1 MRSLA
6 VPLALLLPCLPSL
19 PGQAPGVPIYENEGG
34 AGPSREEAELRVR
47 ALELREQ
54 GKLLGLT
61 ALREQLTRTHC
72 KLVLPGPASEP
83 LRGPVLWR
91 RARSA
96 YVRVGHLYQCRH
108 CSDWHLNLAGGY
120 AIAGDG
126 VVATCHH
133 VVAPDEAEM
142 KDAWLVC
149 ADDQGRVFPVLE
161 VLAADAATDVAIL
174 RTGAVE
180 AVPLPLRV
188 AVEPGE
194 AAFVFSDPMGSRGY
208 FSKGIV
214 SRFVRELPPEPER
227 VTLEVTTDWAPG
239 SSGSAVL
246 DEFGNA
252 IGHVASISAHLE
264 ESEEQPPT
272 ESGGHELSLFP
283 TATYMVL
290 RSATRAFDVLRRIEV
305 LPLPPEKVLEKAP
318 EQPAGPPS
326 EKDSG
331 SR

>member
-1 MRSLA
+1 MRPIAVSFVSLL
-6 VPLALLLPCLPSL
+6 VCLSPLL
-19 PGQAPGVPIYENEGG
+19 GQAPGVPIYENEGG
-34 AGPSREEAELRVR
+34 AGPSREEAELRAR

-54 GKLLGLT
+54 GKLLGLP
-61 ALREQLTRTHC
+61 ALREQLTRPRC
-72 KLVLPGPASEP
+72 KLALPPPASEP
-83 LRGPVLWR
+83 LRGPQLWR

-149 ADDQGRVFPVLE
+149 ADDRGRVFPVLE
-161 VLAADAATDVAIL
+161 VLAADARTDVAIL

-208 FSKGIV
+208 FAKGLV
-214 SRFVRELPPEPER
+214 SRFVRQLPPEPEH
-227 VTLEVTTDWAPG
+227 VTLEVTADWAPG

-264 ESEEQPPT
+264 ESEERPPT
-272 ESGGHELSLFP
+272 ERGGHEVSLFP

-290 RSATRAFDVLRRIEV
+290 RSATRAFDVLQRIEV
-305 LPLPPEKVLEKAP
+305 
-318 EQPAGPPS
+318 
-326 EKDSG
+326 
-331 SR
+331 

>member
-1 MRSLA
+1 MRPIAVSFVSLL
-6 VPLALLLPCLPSL
+6 VCLSPLL
-19 PGQAPGVPIYENEGG
+19 GQAPGVPIYENEGG
-34 AGPSREEAELRVR
+34 AGPSREEAELRAR

-54 GKLLGLT
+54 GKLLGLP
-61 ALREQLTRTHC
+61 ALREQLTRTRC
-72 KLVLPGPASEP
+72 KLALPQPASEP
-83 LRGPVLWR
+83 LRGPQLWR

-161 VLAADAATDVAIL
+161 VLAADARTDVAIL

-208 FSKGIV
+208 FSKGLV
-214 SRFVRELPPEPER
+214 SRFVRQLPPEPEH
-227 VTLEVTTDWAPG
+227 VTLEVTADWAPG

-264 ESEEQPPT
+264 ESEERPPT
-272 ESGGHELSLFP
+272 ERGGHEVSLFP

-290 RSATRAFDVLRRIEV
+290 RSATRAFDVLQRIEA
-305 LPLPPEKVLEKAP
+305 LPSPEKVP
-318 EQPAGPPS
+318 EQPVPPPS
-326 EKDSG
+326 EKG
-331 SR
+331 SSSR

>member
-6 VPLALLLPCLPSL
+6 GPFALLFACLPSL

-34 AGPSREEAELRVR
+34 AGPSREETELRAR

-54 GKLLGLT
+54 GKLLGIE
-61 ALREQLTRTHC
+61 ALREQLARTHC
-72 KLVLPGPASEP
+72 KLALPLPASEP
-83 LRGPVLWR
+83 MRGPALWR

-161 VLAADAATDVAIL
+161 VLAADAPTDVAIL
-174 RTGAVE
+174 RTGAVD

-208 FSKGIV
+208 FSKGLV

-227 VTLEVTTDWAPG
+227 VTLEVTADWAPG

-264 ESEEQPPT
+264 ESEEGPPT
-272 ESGGHELSLFP
+272 ASGEPELSPFP
-283 TATYMVL
+283 AATYMVL
-290 RSATRAFDVLRRIEV
+290 RSATRAHDVLQRIEV
-305 LPLPPEKVLEKAP
+305 LPQPPQKTPEKPAEPSFGK
-318 EQPAGPPS
+318 QP
-326 EKDSG
+326 G

>member
-6 VPLALLLPCLPSL
+6 LPFALLLPCLPSL

-34 AGPSREEAELRVR
+34 AGPSREEAELRAS

-54 GKLLGLT
+54 GKLLGL
-61 ALREQLTRTHC
+61 AAIREQLARTHC
-72 KLVLPGPASEP
+72 KLVLPRPASEP

-108 CSDWHLNLAGGY
+108 CSDWHLNFAGGY

-188 AVEPGE
+188 EVEPGE

-208 FSKGIV
+208 FAKGIV
-214 SRFVRELPPEPER
+214 SRFVRELPPAPER
-227 VTLEVTTDWAPG
+227 VTLEVTADWAPG

-252 IGHVASISAHLE
+252 MGHVSSIQAHIE
-264 ESEEQPPT
+264 EPDERPPA
-272 ESGGHELSLFP
+272 EGEAHELSLFP

-290 RSATRAFDVLRRIEV
+290 RSATRAHDVLQRIEV
-305 LPLPPEKVLEKAP
+305 LPSPSQQARQKAP
-318 EQPAGPPS
+318 EQPS

-331 SR
+331 KL